1 MVIPALSH
9 QGALF
14 LFRLTPVAS
23 GSVVI
28 VPKTGYLN
36 SVHLPGGDSQHLQ
49 DDNCHLALFA
59 RFVAEAS
66 VGFGGCKRLQGSQSL
81 CEITTDGFILGANR
95 HGSRSR
101 EVEK

>member
-1 MVIPALSH
+1 MVMQALSR

-14 LFRLTPVAS
+14 LFWLTLVAS

-28 VPKTGYLN
+28 VRGYLN

-59 RFVAEAS
+59 IFVAEAS
-66 VGFGGCKRLQGSQSL
+66 VGCGGCKRLQGSQSL

-101 EVEK
+101 K

>member
-1 MVIPALSH
+1 MVMQALSR

-14 LFRLTPVAS
+14 LFWLTLVAS

-28 VPKTGYLN
+28 VHGYLN

-59 RFVAEAS
+59 IFVAKAS
-66 VGFGGCKRLQGSQSL
+66 VGCGGCKRLQGSQSL

-101 EVEK
+101 K